1 MKTRT
6 EFHAVCG
13 SARTIVGRTNCL
25 RLLSLALGML
35 APQLA
40 FANTLTVN
48 AAVDV
53 VGNLP
58 SATFTAEGYG
68 TNTYK
73 DWGNEPFVAVNPLNT
88 SQVVVSS
95 FAYNTNLTTSGAEI
109 FYSTTGGA
117 SWTSRFTVPSPAN
130 NLTIPNDWNFTY
142 DSAGTLHGTVLGGG
156 NIYQGST
163 TDPTSLAAWTWTGGG
178 ATINT
183 LGSLTKADQPWL
195 AVSGG
200 KVFVAYDDFSNNTGQ
215 RVVVSNN
222 NGTTFPV
229 DNPINNGPQSSSV
242 NPGTRITTDGAGN
255 VYSIFGAGTT
265 TATPG
270 VQNVTYYLNR
280 SRDGGVTW
288 DFNGSSAVG
297 GITIAS
303 GVSTQLDNAG
313 TQASNHWFAGVND
326 LRGNVTAI
334 AADATGSHIYVLF
347 GKQDGA
353 GYNQIYLQEF
363 HPSGTNLVGSTPIV
377 ISPSGQQ
384 SALPS
389 LTVLA
394 DGTVMMMYD
403 SFDGT
408 MVNVHVVSS
417 RDFGASIGS
426 DVVERSFTPLTL
438 LAATGSSSNSAN
450 REFGDYAYMMSIGNT
465 FYGTFAGVGDVNAGG
480 INTTGLVDPYFFSGT
495 DSVPEPNTL
504 LLLGTGLL
512 SILSVQRKR
521 MWSSRNPP
529 QACA

>member
-6 EFHAVCG
+6 VFHAVCG
-13 SARTIVGRTNCL
+13 SARTIVRRTNCL

-53 VGNLP
+53 IGNLP
-58 SATFTAEGYG
+58 AATFTADSYG
-68 TNTYK
+68 TIAYK

-88 SQVVVSS
+88 NQVVVSS
-95 FAYNTNLTTSGAEI
+95 FAYSTSSTSSGANI

-117 SWTSRFTVPSPAN
+117 SWTSQFSVPSPSSG
-130 NLTIPNDWNFTY
+130 LTIPNDWNFTY

-163 TDPTSLAAWTWTGGG
+163 TDPTSVAAWTWTGGG
-178 ATINT
+178 TAINT
-183 LGSLTKADQPWL
+183 AASSANADQPWL

-200 KVFVAYDDFSNNTGQ
+200 RVFVAYDDFSSGSGQ
-215 RVVVSNN
+215 RVAVSNN
-222 NGTTFPV
+222 NGTTFTV
-229 DNPINNGPQSSSV
+229 DNPINNGPQSSDV

-255 VYSIFGAGTT
+255 VYSIFGTGSLT
-265 TATPG
+265 TPG
-270 VQNVTYYLNR
+270 VHTVAYYLNR

-288 DFNGSSAVG
+288 DFNTSSAVG
-297 GITIAS
+297 GITIATG

-334 AADATGSHIYVLF
+334 AANATGSHIYVLF
-347 GKQDGA
+347 GQQDGA
-353 GYNQIYLQEF
+353 GNNQIYLEEF
-363 HPSGTNLVGSTPIV
+363 HPSGTTLVGSTAIV
-377 ISPSGQQ
+377 ISPAGQQ

-394 DGTVMMMYD
+394 DGTVVMMYD

-408 MVNVHVVSS
+408 MVNVHVVTS

-426 DVVERSFTPLTL
+426 DVIERSFTPLSL
-438 LAATGSSSNSAN
+438 SAATGSTTSN
-450 REFGDYAYMMSIGNT
+450 REFGDYAYLMSNGNS
-465 FYGTFAGVGDVNAGG
+465 FFGTFAGVGDVNAGG

-504 LLLGTGLL
+504 LLLGTGLV
-512 SILSVQRKR
+512 SILGVQRRR
-521 MWSSRNPP
+521 MWGSRNPP